1 MTNTLTRIVLDTV
14 TTVPEVLPYLSA
26 DARLFVQAHT
36 LKAAGDYTSIRAE
49 MSGEIHDAIYDY
61 LTGSGYITIYK
72 ALMAAA
78 ISQAYIETADV
89 AYEEGG
95 GTLPLD
101 DETAAWARAELDAQ
115 LSFVDGLFEN
125 LRELRKE
132 GEVNAAAEALGRA
145 NGYANSLDAFYSG
158 AKMRGSD
165 NITLEFGGSDGK
177 ESCPDCQ
184 RMKGKRHKISYI
196 LDHNLI
202 PAPGNDTYQCNGYNC
217 EHYWFNPKTGERF
230 DG

>member
-1 MTNTLTRIVLDTV
+1 MTDALTKIVLDTV
-14 TTVPEVLPYLSA
+14 QTVPEVLPYLSA
-26 DARLFVQAHT
+26 DARRFVKQHA

-145 NGYANSLDAFYSG
+145 NGWASGLDGFYNEAVLRGSRNQLVTWHLGATEKHCATCISLD
-158 AKMRGSD
+158 
-165 NITLEFGGSDGK
+165 
-177 ESCPDCQ
+177 
-184 RMKGKRHKISYI
+184 GKRHRISWLIDNNYI
-196 LDHNLI
+196 
-202 PAPGNDTYQCNGYNC
+202 PRKPGAGMDCNGYNC
-217 EHYWFNPKTGERF
+217 DCSITNKKR
-230 DG
+230 